1 MSRSPLQSS
10 ATQRRAKLSRERE
23 RYAALCQ
30 QNPNQFQGWWNLG
43 RINLELGSPQ
53 QAIAAFDR
61 ALALKPNHIELLL
74 GKVTACRQCQRLD
87 EALVTINHA
96 QALAPRNGDVLLHKG
111 DVLYLLG
118 KNTEALEIF
127 TSVLRLRNLP
137 RPKRFHAF
145 SATAALLMRLG
156 SYEQALEALSQGLAL
171 TPNSAD
177 LLLNRSTV
185 LIHLRRYE
193 EALTTLAKLAALHPL
208 EFDALGNKAQAL
220 SALRRF
226 DEAGSVLSELQNRY
240 PDELRAREF
249 YLPSAWIPVDSVAM
263 GYTAER
269 LYFNSLC
276 DALDA
281 CDWQHYDL
289 MRAELADLSIR
300 ACNGESLPPLE
311 PFRLL
316 SLPCEQQL
324 QLAAAKNRAQQI
336 ERSLA
341 QTCKDIQ
348 ITHSVHANNARL
360 RIGYVS
366 TGFGEHP
373 TAHLTHTLFQH
384 HDHQRFE
391 VFGYSLVPDDGSIYR
406 QDIAKACDHFL
417 DLTSLSN
424 AEAAQRIAEDKIQ
437 ILMDLSGYIRHARPE
452 IFALRPAPVQ
462 VSYLAYPGTMGA
474 QFIDYI
480 VADRVVL
487 PEDSQRNYTETP
499 VYLPDCYQVNDA
511 SQPIATT
518 GITRADQGLPEQAFV
533 FCCFNASNKIE
544 PDTFVAWMRIL
555 QQVPDSVLWLLDKD
569 EQTRHHLRQAAQQRA
584 VDPQRLIFAPRLP
597 KPEHLERHR
606 LADLF
611 LDTFIYNAHT
621 TASDALWAGL
631 PVLTLRGETFPA
643 RVCASLLFAIGLPE
657 LVTDRVEDFINAAVA
672 WVSLPDQLAELRTR
686 LNNNRRS
693 HPLFNTER
701 FARHLEYAFEL
712 MWTAEANGQ
721 SLKQPIN
728 VPPIEREL
736 GDISS

>member
-1 MSRSPLQSS
+1 
-10 ATQRRAKLSRERE
+10 
-23 RYAALCQ
+23 
-30 QNPNQFQGWWNLG
+30 WWNLG

-53 QAIAAFDR
+53 QAITAFDQ

-74 GKVTACRQCQRLD
+74 GKITACRQCQRLD
-87 EALVTINHA
+87 EALTTINHA

-118 KNTEALEIF
+118 KNNAALETF
-127 TSVLRLRNLP
+127 TSILHLRNLP

-145 SATAALLMRLG
+145 SAIAALLVQLG

-185 LIHLRRYE
+185 LLHLRRYE
-193 EALTTLAKLAALHPL
+193 EALTTLAKLATLSPV

-220 SALRRF
+220 SALGRF
-226 DEAGSVLSELQNRY
+226 DEAESVLRELRNRY
-240 PDELRAREF
+240 PDELRAWEF
-249 YLPSAWIPVDSVAM
+249 YLPSAWVPVDAVAM
-263 GYTAER
+263 GYTPER
-269 LYFNSLC
+269 LYFNALC
-276 DALDA
+276 DALDD
-281 CDWQHYDL
+281 CDWQHYHL
-289 MRAELADLSIR
+289 MRAELDDLSTR
-300 ACNGESLPPLE
+300 ARNGKPLPPLE

-316 SLPCEQQL
+316 SLPCEPQL
-324 QLAAAKNRAQQI
+324 QLIAAQNRAQQI
-336 ERSLA
+336 ERCLV
-341 QTCKDIQ
+341 QTCKDLK
-348 ITHSVHANNARL
+348 ITHSVNANHARL

-373 TAHLTHTLFQH
+373 TAHLTRSLFQH

-417 DLTSLSN
+417 DLASLSN
-424 AEAAQRIAEDKIQ
+424 AEAAQQIARDGIH
-437 ILMDLSGYIRHARPE
+437 ILVDLSGYIRHARPE

-462 VSYLAYPGTMGA
+462 ASYLAYPGTMGA
-474 QFIDYI
+474 EFIDYI
-480 VADRVVL
+480 IADRVVL
-487 PEDSQRNYTETP
+487 PEDNQQHYTEVP
-499 VYLPDCYQVNDA
+499 VYLPDCYQVNDD

-518 GITRADQGLPEQAFV
+518 GLTRSDQGLPENAFV

-544 PDTFVAWMRIL
+544 PGTFVAWMRIL
-555 QQVPDSVLWLLDKD
+555 QRAPNSVLWLLDKD
-569 EQTRHHLRQAAQQRA
+569 EHTRHHLRHAARQQA

-597 KPEHLERHR
+597 KPEHLERHQ

-631 PVLTLRGETFPA
+631 PVLTLCGETFPA
-643 RVCASLLFAIGLPE
+643 RVCASLLFAIGLSE
-657 LVTDRVEDFINAAVA
+657 LVTDRLEDYVNAAVA
-672 WVSLPDQLAELRTR
+672 WVNLPEQLAELRIR

-693 HPLFNTER
+693 HPLFNTGR
-701 FARHLEYAFEL
+701 LACHLECAFEL
-712 MWTAEANGQ
+712 MWTAEANGK
-721 SLKQPIN
+721 SPKQPIN
-728 VPPIEREL
+728 VPSI
-736 GDISS
+736 